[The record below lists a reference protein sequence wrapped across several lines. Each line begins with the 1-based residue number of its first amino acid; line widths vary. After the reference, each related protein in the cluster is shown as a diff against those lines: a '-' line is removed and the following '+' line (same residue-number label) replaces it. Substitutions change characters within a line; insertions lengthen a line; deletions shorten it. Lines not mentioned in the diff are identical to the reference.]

1 MAWNSFLD
9 ELVLKEKT
17 VRQMKKLLSSI
28 VPLAIVLALGC
39 SKKDN
44 DPGPLGC
51 GNNAT
56 KFTETLTTYASN
68 PTKANCEAY
77 KKAVVGYIKSCGAL
91 YTAVTK
97 KDLEEFLAEPCD

>member
-1 MAWNSFLD
+1 
-9 ELVLKEKT
+9 
-17 VRQMKKLLSSI
+17 MKKLLSSI

-44 DPGPLGC
+44 APGPLDC

-56 KFTETLTTYASN
+56 KFSDTLKAFGAN

-77 KKAVVGYIKSCGAL
+77 KIAVRDYIKSCGAL